1 MSAQTDPGYFFMPNH
16 IILIGAS
23 ERPYSLGERVLSNL
37 LSTPFQGKIT
47 PVNPR
52 HHTIAGLPAY
62 TSLNK
67 IPGNADLII
76 AVTLPDSYDTLFKTC
91 RKKQL
96 RHIILIQDWDSL
108 SAAELHTAETAIRK
122 HHGNGLNITACT
134 TAGIQL
140 PSLGLNISTQ
150 DGYAA
155 GHTAI
160 LTGNAAVS
168 RQIDNI
174 LNKLRQ
180 GTSRHISLHPGISP
194 ITSADWLN
202 RFGHSLHTKTAV
214 LHHNPEENQRK
225 LFSAIRQFTRH
236 TPLIL
241 HITCRTTETDR
252 AVLHCLARHC
262 NFLISFNADDLEAA
276 LRAQLSDLPPLS
288 RLDILSDTP
297 AEWLNAHA
305 PKTLA
310 LHFPNLPH
318 HIRNGH
324 LTGTPTPSICHDIAS
339 RQLARPDTQAVLT
352 ILSPSGHEDYKKTA
366 RALIRLSE
374 QTAKPLLVSSPFS
387 DGITHFDTPTQAI
400 RTLSYRNTAAALK
413 QAQLDI
419 APPQP
424 CRLKTPQPQN
434 IKKALAAANP
444 SLLAEALHLP
454 PYRHTTHNAVQ
465 FQFGSHPLYG
475 DILTACCNGQ
485 TTAVLPPF
493 TTLDSRHLA
502 RFAELDG
509 TQTLD
514 QFLHTLTVIPEYRQ
528 HILGI
533 TLNLNSGQYS
543 SDFLLKTPETHDTPK
558 RKNTGKAAQ
567 TLEHAA
573 AKMQS
578 AAAYLKHKNPTAA
591 EFLRHTSEAAAE
603 LLGSKTETGAAVP
616 NVLAPYP
623 AAYPKTLSLRN
634 NTTVTII
641 PLLPEDAEAKQQFVR
656 SLGPEARYTRFMTHT
671 NELPTATLARL
682 CNPDYHCEAAW
693 TARDADS
700 NIVAVVRH
708 SRLNRNECEFGITL
722 AEHMRGSGLAQKMME
737 LIIQTAAQQ
746 GYRTMSADILKTNTP
761 MIKLAEKSG
770 FTLKESDTEKNL
782 YRAYLNLAADKTTEK
797 TNKNL
802 HTDHKIT

>member
-1 MSAQTDPGYFFMPNH
+1 MPNH

-214 LHHNPEENQRK
+214 LHHNPEEDQRK

-252 AVLHCLARHC
+252 AVLHCLSRHC

-305 PKTLA
+305 PKNLA

-339 RQLARPDTQAVLT
+339 RQLAHPDTQAVLT

-374 QTAKPLLVSSPFS
+374 QTAKPLLISSPVS
-387 DGITHFDTPTQAI
+387 DGINHFDTPTQAI
-400 RTLSYRNTAAALK
+400 RTLAFHNTAAELK
-413 QAQLDI
+413 QLQLCT
-419 APPQP
+419 APLKP

-434 IKKALAAANP
+434 IKKALETANL
-444 SLLAEALHLP
+444 SLLAESLYLP
-454 PYRHTTHNAVQ
+454 LYRSSTHNAVQ
-465 FQFGSHPLYG
+465 FQFDSHPIYG
-475 DILTACCNGQ
+475 NILTVRYAGQ
-485 TTAVLPPF
+485 TTAALPPF
-493 TTLDSRHLA
+493 TTQDSLHIA
-502 RFAELDG
+502 QFAELEDP
-509 TQTLD
+509 QTLN
-514 QFLHTLTVIPEYRQ
+514 QFLHTLTTLSDHNL
-528 HILGI
+528 HIGKI
-533 TLNLNSGQYS
+533 TLNLNGGQYNT
-543 SDFLLKTPETHDTPK
+543 DFDLKAPETHNAPG
-558 RKNTGKAAQ
+558 RKTTSKTVQ

-578 AAAYLKHKNPTAA
+578 AAQYLKHKNPAA
-591 EFLRHTSEAAAE
+591 SEFLRHTSEAAAE
-603 LLGSKTETGAAVP
+603 LLGSKTETEAAVP

-623 AAYPKTLSLRN
+623 AAHPKTLSLKN
-634 NTTVTII
+634 NTTVTIT

-656 SLGPEARYTRFMTHT
+656 SLSPEARYTRFMTHT
-671 NELPTATLARL
+671 NELPEGTLARL
-682 CNPDYHCEAAW
+682 CNPDYYCEAAW
-693 TARDADS
+693 TARDNND
-700 NIVAVVRH
+700 NIVAVARH
-708 SRLNRNECEFGITL
+708 SRLNRNECEFAIAL
-722 AEHMRGSGLAQKMME
+722 AEHMRGSGLAQKMMG
-737 LIIQTAAQQ
+737 LVIRTAAQQ
-746 GYRTMSADILKTNTP
+746 GYRAISADILKTNTP

-802 HTDHKIT
+802 RTDHKIT

>member
-1 MSAQTDPGYFFMPNH
+1 MPTQTDPGYFFMPDH
-16 IILIGAS
+16 IILIRTD
-23 ERPYSLGERVLSNL
+23 EQPYSLGERLLGNL
-37 LSTPFQGKIT
+37 LGTPFRGKIT
-47 PVNPR
+47 PVRPR
-52 HHTIAGLPAY
+52 HHSIAGLSAY
-62 TSLNK
+62 TDFDK
-67 IPGNADLII
+67 IPGSADLII
-76 AVTLPDSYDTLFKTC
+76 AVTPPDSYDALFKTC

-96 RHIILIQDWDSL
+96 PHIILIQDWDSL
-108 SAAELHTAETAIRK
+108 PPSELHTAETAIRK

-134 TAGIQL
+134 TAGIQI

-150 DGYAA
+150 NEYAA

-168 RQIDNI
+168 REIDGI
-174 LNKLRQ
+174 LKKLRQ
-180 GTSRHISLHPGISP
+180 GTSRHISLNYTVSP
-194 ITSADWLN
+194 ITSSDWLN
-202 RFGHSLHTKTAV
+202 RFGHSRHTKAAV
-214 LHHNPEENQRK
+214 LHHNLEEDQRK

-236 TPLIL
+236 TPLVL
-241 HITCRTTETDR
+241 HITYRTDETDR
-252 AVLHCLARHC
+252 AVLHSLARRC
-262 NFLISFNADDLEAA
+262 NFLISFDTDGLEAA
-276 LRAQLSDLPPLS
+276 LRALLSDLPPLS
-288 RLDILSDTP
+288 RLDILSDAP

-305 PKTLA
+305 PENLT
-310 LHFPNLPH
+310 LHFPNLPPQV
-318 HIRNGH
+318 RNGY
-324 LTGTPTPSICHDIAS
+324 LTGTPSPSRFHDTVS
-339 RQLARPDTQAVLT
+339 RQLARPDTQAVLA
-352 ILSPSGHEDYKKTA
+352 IPAPSGDGDDKKTT

-374 QTAKPLLVSSPFS
+374 QTAKPLLVSSPFA
-387 DGITHFDTPTQAI
+387 DGIPLFDNPLQAI

-424 CRLKTPQPQN
+424 CRLKPLQTPN
-434 IKKALAAANP
+434 IKKALEAADP
-444 SLLAEALHLP
+444 SLIAEALRLP
-454 PYRHTTHNAVQ
+454 PYRHTAHNAVQ
-465 FQFGSHPLYG
+465 FQFRNHPVYG
-475 DILTACCNGQ
+475 GILTARYDGK
-485 TTAVLPPF
+485 TAAALPPF
-493 TTLDSRHLA
+493 TTLDSLRLA
-502 RFAELDG
+502 RFAELDD

-514 QFLHTLTVIPEYRQ
+514 RFLLTLTALSE
-528 HILGI
+528 HNLNLGII
-533 TLNLNSGQYS
+533 TLNLNGGQYS
-543 SDFLLKTPETHDTPK
+543 SDFTLKTPETHDTPK

-573 AKMQS
+573 AKMHS
-578 AAAYLKHKNPTAA
+578 AARYLKHKNPTAS

-623 AAYPKTLSLRN
+623 AAHPKTLSLKN
-634 NTTVTII
+634 NTTVTIT

-656 SLGPEARYTRFMTHT
+656 NLDPEARYTRFMTHT
-671 NELPTATLARL
+671 NELPAATLARL

-693 TARDADS
+693 TAKDADS

-802 HTDHKIT
+802 RTDHKIT

>member
-1 MSAQTDPGYFFMPNH
+1 MPNH

-214 LHHNPEENQRK
+214 LHHNPEEDQRK

-276 LRAQLSDLPPLS
+276 LRAQLSDIPPLS

-434 IKKALAAANP
+434 IKKALEAADPA
-444 SLLAEALHLP
+444 LIAEALHLP
-454 PYRHTTHNAVQ
+454 PYRHTAHNAVQ
-465 FQFGSHPLYG
+465 FQFRNHPVYG
-475 DILTACCNGQ
+475 GILTARYDGK
-485 TTAVLPPF
+485 TAAALPPF
-493 TTLDSRHLA
+493 TTLDSLRLA
-502 RFAELDG
+502 RFAGLDDP
-509 TQTLD
+509 QTLNR
-514 QFLHTLTVIPEYRQ
+514 FLRTLTALSN
-528 HILGI
+528 HNLNLGTI
-533 TLNLNSGQYS
+533 TLNLNGGQYHT
-543 SDFLLKTPETHDTPK
+543 DFDLKAPETHNASG
-558 RKNTGKAAQ
+558 RKTAGKTAQ
-567 TLEHAA
+567 TLGHAA
-573 AKMQS
+573 AKMHS
-578 AAAYLKHKNPTAA
+578 AAAYLKHKNPAA
-591 EFLRHTSEAAAE
+591 SEFLRHTSEAAAE
-603 LLGSKTETGAAVP
+603 LLGSKPAADKKTP
-616 NVLAPYP
+616 GVLAPYP
-623 AAYPKTLSLRN
+623 AAHPKTLSLKN
-634 NTTVTII
+634 GTTVTIT

-656 SLGPEARYTRFMTHT
+656 NLDPEARYTRFMTRT
-671 NELPTATLARL
+671 NELPAATLARL
-682 CNPDYHCEAAW
+682 CNLDYYCEAAW
-693 TARDADS
+693 AARDAGG
-700 NIVAVVRH
+700 NIVAVARH
-708 SRLNRNECEFGITL
+708 SRLNRNECEFAIAL

-737 LIIQTAAQQ
+737 LVIRTAAQQ
-746 GYRTMSADILKTNTP
+746 GYPAISADILKTNTP
-761 MIKLAEKSG
+761 MVKLAEKSG

-782 YRAYLNLAADKTTEK
+782 YRAYLDLTADKTTAK

-802 HTDHKIT
+802 HTGRKIT